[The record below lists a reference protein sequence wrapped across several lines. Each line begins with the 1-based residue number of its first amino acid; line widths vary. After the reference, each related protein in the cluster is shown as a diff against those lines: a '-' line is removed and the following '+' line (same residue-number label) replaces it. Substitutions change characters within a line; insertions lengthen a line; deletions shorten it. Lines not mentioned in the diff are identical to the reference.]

1 MKDYEFNV
9 RVRYAETDQMGV
21 VYHGNYAQYFE
32 MGRVEWLRN
41 LGISYK
47 WMEEN
52 GVMLPVVSLQM
63 DYKKPARYD
72 DLLRVKTI
80 LKSQTSVKIEFDYE
94 IYNEQNDLLTT
105 GYSMLVFVDMKTG
118 RPIVPPSYVTEKIS
132 GIENCPNNKI
142 EIYNRWGIKVYETNS
157 YNTTGNIFEGYS
169 QARTTMNSNE
179 TLPAGTYFYFI
190 EVLNSNTG
198 ETNKLS
204 GYILIN

>member
-1 MKDYEFNV
+1 MKDYEFTV

-41 LGISYK
+41 LGVSYK

-63 DYKKPARYD
+63 NYKKPARYD

-94 IYNEQNDLLTT
+94 IYNEENELLTT

-118 RPIVPPSYVTEKIS
+118 RPIVPPSYITEKIS
-132 GIENCPNNKI
+132 QL
-142 EIYNRWGIKVYETNS
+142 V
-157 YNTTGNIFEGYS
+157 
-169 QARTTMNSNE
+169 
-179 TLPAGTYFYFI
+179 
-190 EVLNSNTG
+190 
-198 ETNKLS
+198 
-204 GYILIN
+204 

>member
-63 DYKKPARYD
+63 NYKKPARYD

-118 RPIVPPSYVTEKIS
+118 RPMVPPSYVTEKIS
-132 GIENCPNNKI
+132 
-142 EIYNRWGIKVYETNS
+142 
-157 YNTTGNIFEGYS
+157 
-169 QARTTMNSNE
+169 Q
-179 TLPAGTYFYFI
+179 L
-190 EVLNSNTG
+190 L
-198 ETNKLS
+198 
-204 GYILIN
+204 